1 MLFIKTTLYHQDNMT
16 LLLPGLKRRQA
27 LVADLARTVGAF
39 SAAQPAVAVA
49 VAAAPVADAAN
60 SRVAAATSQHT
71 RSSLNK
77 YLKLIYTRIQ
87 ENLLVNIQILE
98 A

>member
-1 MLFIKTTLYHQDNMT
+1 MKI
-16 LLLPGLKRRQA
+16 LLPGSKRRQA
-27 LVADLARTVGAF
+27 SVADLARTAGAS

-71 RSSLNK
+71 RS
-77 YLKLIYTRIQ
+77 
-87 ENLLVNIQILE
+87 
-98 A
+98 